1 MVIITLL
8 LTRSVYPLRLGSK
21 AGKKYVDW
29 VKDNPPDNSITK
41 ILSIGVG
48 STEDGDILVIGINQ
62 IMPGKEKEALELAAK
77 QNVFL
82 STEVEGLKI
91 KSEVIWDLAEAYK
104 IIGMSGPDT

>member
-1 MVIITLL
+1 ML
-8 LTRSVYPLRLGSK
+8 LTRATYPLRMGPK

-29 VKDNPPDNSITK
+29 VKDNPPDNNISK

-48 STEDGDILVIGINQ
+48 STEEGDILVVGISQ
-62 IMPGKEKEALELAAK
+62 IMPGKEKDALELAAK

-91 KSEVIWDLAEAYK
+91 KSEVIWELAEAYK
-104 IIGMSGPDT
+104 IIGMTGPEI